1 MDTREPRA
9 AHVPDEARNKLVGN
23 ESARQKIKDSRPWW
37 ENPYLLGVG
46 WTIAIGVFGYGA
58 SVGSKEIKVLGAV
71 LFALPALGSR
81 HIVLALLFEGLPR
94 WFRTDAGWNG
104 EYHAFDNMRIRV
116 IEGEGDCPSF
126 VVLEDVWKMF
136 NSAPKDMDIGMLR
149 RKFGKSLRQSD
160 DSRVKGKWV
169 LEDKALVQ
177 YVSSLVHDKDIGSTA
192 NRFNLWLQRIVFR
205 PIDNRRTLATGK
217 GYAFTS
223 DVHVQQSVDMT
234 HASFRVT
241 VKPPKE

>member
-1 MDTREPRA
+1 M
-9 AHVPDEARNKLVGN
+9 
-23 ESARQKIKDSRPWW
+23 KDSRPWW

-46 WTIAIGVFGYGA
+46 WSIAVGVFGYGA

-81 HIVLALLFEGLPR
+81 HIVLTLLFEGLPR

-116 IEGEGDCPSF
+116 IEGEGDYPSF

-160 DSRVKGKWV
+160 DSRVRGKWV

-177 YVSSLVHDKDIGSTA
+177 YVSSLVHDKDIGATA

-217 GYAFTS
+217 NYAFTS
-223 DVHVQQSVDMT
+223 DVHVQQSADMT
-234 HASFRVT
+234 PESFRVT

>member
-1 MDTREPRA
+1 MA
-9 AHVPDEARNKLVGN
+9 NN
-23 ESARQKIKDSRPWW
+23 ESARQKRRDSRPWW
-37 ENPYLLGVG
+37 ENLYLLGIG
-46 WTIAIGVFGYGA
+46 WSIAVGVFGYGV

-71 LFALPALGSR
+71 LFAFPALGSR
-81 HIVLALLFEGLPR
+81 HILLTLLFEGLPR

-116 IEGEGDCPSF
+116 IEGNGDYPSF
-126 VVLEDVWKMF
+126 VVLQDVWKIF
-136 NSAPKDMDIGMLR
+136 NWVPKDMDIGMLR
-149 RKFGKSLRQSD
+149 RKFGKSLCQSD

-192 NRFNLWLQRIVFR
+192 SRFNLWLQRSVFR
-205 PIDNRRTLATGK
+205 QIDNRRTLATGK
-217 GYAFTS
+217 DYTFTS
-223 DVHVQQSVDMT
+223 NVHVQQSADVT
-234 HASFRVT
+234 HESFKVT